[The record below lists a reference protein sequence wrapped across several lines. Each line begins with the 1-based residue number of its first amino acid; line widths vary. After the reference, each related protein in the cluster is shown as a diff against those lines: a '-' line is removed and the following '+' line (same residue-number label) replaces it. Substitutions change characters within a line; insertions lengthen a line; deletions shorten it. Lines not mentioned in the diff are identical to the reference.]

1 MTLQIMKKFIA
12 ILCLAF
18 IGCTSFGPGPTDS
31 VVIDQAI
38 VCTYVIDGCEY
49 LGRLEGDTRGYY
61 LAHKGN
67 CKNKIHDT
75 SNN

>member
-1 MTLQIMKKFIA
+1 MKKLA
-12 ILCLAF
+12 IVCLAF
-18 IGCTSFGPGPTDS
+18 IGCDFEQGPGPTDK
-31 VVIDQAI
+31 VVIHQAT
-38 VCTYVIDGCEY
+38 VSTYVIDGCEY
-49 LGRLEGDTRGYY
+49 LGDLEGDTRGYY

>member
-1 MTLQIMKKFIA
+1 MKKSIT
-12 ILCLAF
+12 IVCLAF
-18 IGCTSFGPGPTDS
+18 IGCDFSSGPGPTDRI
-31 VVIDQAI
+31 VINQST
-38 VCTYVIDGCEY
+38 VYTYVIDGCEY
-49 LGRLEGDTRGYY
+49 LGNLSSPDNRAYY